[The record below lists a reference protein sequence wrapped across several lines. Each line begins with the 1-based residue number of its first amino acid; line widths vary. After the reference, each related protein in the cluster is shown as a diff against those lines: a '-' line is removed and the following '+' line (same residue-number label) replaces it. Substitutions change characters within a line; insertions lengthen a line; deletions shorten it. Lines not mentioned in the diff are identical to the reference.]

1 MWNIITDSSCD
12 WLPEDYGDF
21 HFEKIPFIMNIEDRQ
36 YLDTPDLDVGE
47 MLTAM
52 EASSEPCRTACPSP
66 YDWYEAF
73 KRPGNVFAITI
84 SKELSGSYNS
94 ACVARDMVLVEEPD
108 KKIYVVN
115 SIGTGPSL
123 IIASRIIMKMVAEHK
138 SFEEIAGFFDS
149 SIEKLK
155 IIFAL
160 CSYDNLI
167 KNGRMSR
174 IAGFVAKGL
183 GFWGVGIGSPAGT
196 IVIKTKVRGTKRVVK
211 AILDDLKERGEPKE
225 YVVISH
231 AFNPEMTEALRS
243 EIRKLWP
250 FIEIDVYPTR
260 GLDSFY
266 AERGGIILSYF

>member
-12 WLPEDYGDF
+12 WLPEDTEDI
-21 HFEKIPFIMNIEDRQ
+21 HFAYIPFIMNIEGKQ
-36 YLDTPDLDVGE
+36 YLDTDDLDVDG
-47 MLTAM
+47 MLRAM

-66 YDWYEAF
+66 YDWYEEF

-94 ACVARDMVLVEEPD
+94 ACVARDMVLGEEPD

-123 IIASRIIMKMVAEHK
+123 IIAYRIILNMIRKKA
-138 SFEEIAGFFDS
+138 SFEEIVDFFEKN
-149 SIEKLK
+149 IEQIR

-174 IAGFVAKGL
+174 IAGFVASRL

-196 IVIKTKVRGTKRVVK
+196 IVIKTKVRGSKRVVQ

-231 AFNPEMTEALRS
+231 AFNPEMAET
-243 EIRKLWP
+243 IRAEVRRLWP
-250 FIEIDVYPTR
+250 FIETDVYQTK

-266 AERGGIILSYF
+266 AEREGLILSYY

>member
-12 WLPEDYGDF
+12 WLPEDTEDI
-21 HFEKIPFIMNIEDRQ
+21 HFAYIPFIMNIEGKQ
-36 YLDTPDLDVGE
+36 YLDTDDLDVDG
-47 MLTAM
+47 MLSAM

-66 YDWYEAF
+66 YDWCEEF
-73 KRPGNVFAITI
+73 KRPGDVFAITI

-94 ACVARDMVLVEEPD
+94 ACVARDMVLAEDPD

-123 IIASRIIMKMVAEHK
+123 IIVYRIILKMIQRNA
-138 SFEEIAGFFDS
+138 SFEEITDFFENN
-149 SIEKLK
+149 IEKIR

-174 IAGFVAKGL
+174 IAGFVASRL

-196 IVIKTKVRGTKRVVK
+196 IVIKSKVRGSKRAVNV
-211 AILDDLKERGEPKE
+211 ILEDLKERGEPTE
-225 YVVISH
+225 YVIISH
-231 AFNPEMTEALRS
+231 AFNPEMAETLRT

-250 FIEIDVYPTR
+250 FIEIDVYPAK

-266 AERGGIILSYF
+266 AEREGLILSYY